1 VRRLRSLR
9 PDIRGLII
17 LARCTPCYGGS
28 ALAGVNVRGLAPLGL
43 RPLRP
48 PSGDAMP
55 VSPTQRSIQ
64 EITNRKN
71 LLLLVSLRWLAVF
84 GQVAAIAIADFWLG
98 ISLPVW
104 QMGAVIVFLIGLNL
118 LTLYRYAS
126 GAVITNTEL
135 FLDLLLDV
143 ATLTVQLYLSG
154 GATNPFVSL
163 FLLQA
168 VLGAVLLRPW
178 STWTIVVVTSG
189 CFVGLTFFYN
199 DIGFSMS
206 DPDQGHSTVLGLHT
220 YGMFTSY
227 LLAAV
232 LLVLFVTRI
241 NQNLRDRDLRLAE
254 LRQQSAE
261 EGHIVRMGLLASG
274 AAHELGTP
282 LATLSVIL
290 NDWERVPALR
300 TDDDFVMELAEMQ
313 AQLNRC
319 KEIVSGILRSSGE
332 ERGEDSQPSSIVSF
346 IDSVVQDWEGS
357 RGAAK
362 LHYTNRLNG
371 DFIIASDILLKRIL
385 FNVLD
390 NAFEASPDW
399 VGLDIS
405 RNGDL
410 LVIAV
415 RDAGPGFSS
424 DMLAEFGKP
433 YMSTKQRP
441 GSGLGLFLVVN
452 VLRKL
457 GGRASAINVPTGGAI
472 VELSL
477 PVAALSVEPA
487 NAPQTVTGDY

>member
-1 VRRLRSLR
+1 
-9 PDIRGLII
+9 
-17 LARCTPCYGGS
+17 
-28 ALAGVNVRGLAPLGL
+28 
-43 RPLRP
+43 
-48 PSGDAMP
+48 
-55 VSPTQRSIQ
+55 VSPAQNSIQ
-64 EITNRKN
+64 EIANRKN
-71 LLLLVSLRWLAVF
+71 LLLLVSLRWLAVI
-84 GQVAAIAIADFWLG
+84 GQVAAIAVADVWLG

-104 QMGAVIVFLIGLNL
+104 QMAAVIGFLVALNL
-118 LTLYRYAS
+118 TTLYRYAS
-126 GAVITNTEL
+126 GAVITNAEL

-143 ATLTVQLYLSG
+143 ATLTLQLYLSG

-178 STWTIVVVTSG
+178 SSWMIVAVTSG
-189 CFVGLTFFYN
+189 CFVWLTFYYN
-199 DIGFSMS
+199 EIGFSMLGQ
-206 DPDQGHSTVLGLHT
+206 DPVQSRMFGLHT
-220 YGMFTSY
+220 YGMFICF
-227 LLAAV
+227 LLAAG

-241 NQNLRDRDLRLAE
+241 DHNLRDRDMRLAE

-290 NDWERVPALR
+290 NDWERMPALR
-300 TDDDFVMELAEMQ
+300 ADHDFVMELAEMQ
-313 AQLNRC
+313 TQLNRC

-332 ERGEDSQPSSIVSF
+332 ERGEDSQPCSIVSF
-346 IDSVVQDWEGS
+346 IDGVVDDWEAG
-357 RGAAK
+357 RGPAK
-362 LHYTNRLNG
+362 LHYTNRLSD
-371 DFIIASDILLKRIL
+371 DFVIASDILLRQTL

-405 RNGDL
+405 RNRDL
-410 LVIAV
+410 LVITV
-415 RDAGPGFSS
+415 RDAGAGFSS

-457 GGRASAINVPTGGAI
+457 GGKASAINVPSGGAI

-477 PVAALSVEPA
+477 PVAALSIESA
-487 NAPQTVTGDY
+487 NENESVTGDR